1 MSISLLPPEIPV
13 QFLRPDGTLGDNTPN
28 LGLSSEQLVDMYRSM
43 VRTRTLDTLAISL
56 QRQGQLGV
64 WASSR
69 GQEGGQIGCGF
80 AMEDRDWAFSTY
92 REHGIAIRKG
102 VPFDELMRQYKGEWF
117 GLFDPKEYGFAPH
130 SIPIATHLLHAVG
143 YAHAAKLAGDD
154 LVAFGFVGDGATSEG
169 DFHEALNFAAVL
181 EAPVV
186 FFVQNNGFAIS
197 TRTRIQT
204 KAPSIA
210 HKAIGYGIQG
220 YQVDGNDVLASYHIT
235 RIAAAEA
242 RASGR
247 PALIEAHTY
256 RMQPHTTADDDTRYR
271 DTSEAE
277 AWAAKDPILRFEK
290 LLRSTGD
297 LTDELIDT
305 ITTEANEESLAVR
318 SKVTSAQAPPVS
330 EGFAHVYENP
340 PPHLKA
346 QRDAVLKEIEE
357 AGL

>member
-1 MSISLLPPEIPV
+1 LSISLLPSESPL
-13 QFLRPDGTLGDNTPN
+13 QFLRPDGTLAENTPN
-28 LGLSSEQLVDMYRSM
+28 LGLSSEELVDMYRTM

-69 GQEGGQIGCGF
+69 GQEGGQVGCAF
-80 AMEDRDWAFSTY
+80 AMESRDWAFSTY
-92 REHGIAIRKG
+92 REHAIAIHKG
-102 VPFDELMRQYKGEWF
+102 VPFDTLLRQYKGEWF

-143 YAHAAKLAGDD
+143 LAHAAKLAGDD
-154 LVAFGFVGDGATSEG
+154 LVVFGFVGDGATSEG
-169 DFHEALNFAAVL
+169 DFHEALNFASVL
-181 EAPVV
+181 DAPVV

-197 TRTRIQT
+197 TPTRMQT
-204 KAPSIA
+204 RAPSLA

-220 YQVDGNDVLASYHIT
+220 YQVDGNDVLASYHTT
-235 RIAAAEA
+235 RTAVTEA
-242 RASGR
+242 RSTGR

-271 DTSEAE
+271 DTDEAKE
-277 AWAAKDPILRFEK
+277 WAAKDPILRLEK

-297 LTDELIDT
+297 LTDEIIET
-305 ITTEANEESLAVR
+305 IASQANEESLSIR
-318 SKVTSAQAPPVS
+318 SQVTTAQAPPVA
-330 EGFAHVYENP
+330 EGFNHVYENI
-340 PPHLKA
+340 PPHLA
-346 QRDAVLKEIEE
+346 LQRDAVLNEIQE